1 MKKQEITRTLK
12 FLGWIA
18 LVLVIIGVIM
28 AAIKKKSVA
37 KTKVVKI
44 NIEPLPYGKNLLTKG
59 DVLAE
64 LNKSFGYSLEG
75 LQHKEVEVERVER
88 VLEKYPFVLDAD
100 VFIDAENSVQIDI
113 QQRIPILRIYDK
125 MELSYYLDWEGNKLP
140 ISKNYSPRLLI
151 ASGNIP
157 PFIPD
162 FQERENHLLKATFD
176 LANKIL
182 ANTFL
187 LPLVEQIYINNKNE
201 FILIPKLGKQKILL
215 GEYEYIENKLYNLEI
230 FYKKALPKEGWT
242 KHKTLDLR
250 FKDQVVGVR

>member
-1 MKKQEITRTLK
+1 MKKQEIITTLK

-18 LVLVIIGVIM
+18 LVLVVIGAIM

-37 KTKVVKI
+37 KTKFVNVT
-44 NIEPLPYGKNLLTKG
+44 IERLPYGKNLITKG
-59 DVLAE
+59 DVLSE

-75 LQHKEVEVERVER
+75 LPHKDVDIERVER
-88 VLEKYPFVLDAD
+88 VLENYPFVLNADA
-100 VFIDAENSVQIDI
+100 FIDAENFVQIEI

-125 MELSYYLDWEGNKLP
+125 MELTYYLDAAGNKLP
-140 ISKNYSPRLLI
+140 PSKNFTPRLLI

-162 FQERENHLLKATFD
+162 FQERKQHLLKSTFD
-176 LANKIL
+176 LSKRIL
-182 ANTFL
+182 ENDFL

-201 FILIPKLGKQKILL
+201 FILIPKLGKQKILI
-215 GEYEYIENKLYNLEI
+215 GEYEHIENKLYNLEI
-230 FYKKALPKEGWT
+230 FYKKALAKEGWKKYET
-242 KHKTLDLR
+242 IDLR